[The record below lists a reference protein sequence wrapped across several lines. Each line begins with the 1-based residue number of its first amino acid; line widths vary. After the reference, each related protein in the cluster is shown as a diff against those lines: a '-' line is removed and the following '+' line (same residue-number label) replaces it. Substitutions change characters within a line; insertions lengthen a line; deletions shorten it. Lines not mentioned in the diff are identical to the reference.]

1 MFKEH
6 PKGLPVLFFTELW
19 ERFGYYLML
28 GIFFLYM
35 TDFAPKGLGYS
46 NEKASDVYGT
56 YIALV
61 YLTPFLGGLLADRVL
76 GYVRS
81 IVIGGLLMALGYF
94 GLAIPGDTFLWPS
107 LFLVIFGNGF
117 FKPNISTLVGNLYS
131 EEKYKILKDT
141 GYNIFYMGINI
152 GAFVC
157 NFVAAYLRNE
167 FGWGFA
173 FAGAGVGMII
183 GVLWFI
189 SGLKHIKQ
197 ADIKKPAQEGD
208 ASLMS
213 ITLYVFV
220 PAVLTAILG
229 YLLPG
234 MLLGKPLFG
243 SPSTDAFIFASIPI
257 VIFYF
262 SLWFRAAKEDKDSI
276 AALLSIFGV
285 VIVFWAIFH
294 QNGAALTVW
303 ARDYTNRQLPSV
315 VEKIVSPL
323 GLTEE
328 KFKNVLIIEKDGN
341 SIEVPVALISA
352 GNKPG
357 EIKYKT
363 TSEEKIDH
371 FMDTTGAKITK
382 GEGSYFANMAPE
394 IRNEIPGNEPY
405 VVLSTEIFQS
415 INPFWVVFMTP
426 VVVSFFTMLRRRG
439 KEPSTAGKI
448 GWGLF
453 VTALSTI
460 VMISAVIFSDN
471 GNVKSSAAWLVGTY
485 FVITIGELCL
495 SPMGLSLVS
504 KVSPPRFTAL
514 MMGGWFLSTSIGN
527 KLSGVISGLWTSF
540 DNKVYFFLINFIA
553 AGIAALAIFL
563 MMKWL
568 RRVISQHK

>member
-1 MFKEH
+1 MFKNH
-6 PKGLPVLFFTELW
+6 PSGLPVLFFTELW

-46 NEKASDVYGT
+46 TEMASDIYGT

-61 YLTPFLGGLLADRVL
+61 YLTPFLGGLLADRVF
-76 GYVRS
+76 GYIKS
-81 IVIGGLLMALGYF
+81 IVFGGILMALGYF

-131 EEKYKILKDT
+131 QEKFKILKDT

-183 GVLWFI
+183 GVIWFMA
-189 SGLKHIKQ
+189 GLKHVRE
-197 ADIKKPAQEGD
+197 ADIKKPAQKGD
-208 ASLMS
+208 QSLVS
-213 ITLYVFV
+213 IFLYVFL
-220 PAVLTAILG
+220 PAIVTAVIG
-229 YLLPG
+229 YMLPTVIF
-234 MLLGKPLFG
+234 GKPLFG
-243 SPSTDAFIFASIPI
+243 SPATDAFIFASIPI
-257 VIFYF
+257 VLFYF
-262 SLWFRAAKEDKDSI
+262 SLWFRAAKEDKESI

-294 QNGAALTVW
+294 QNGAALTIW
-303 ARDYTNRQLPSV
+303 ARDYTNRQLPTV
-315 VEKIVSPL
+315 VESVVSPL

-328 KFKNVLIIEKDGN
+328 KYKDVLLVEKAGKTV
-341 SIEVPVALISA
+341 EVPVLLITT
-352 GNKPG
+352 GNEPSK
-357 EIKYKT
+357 IYYKT
-363 TSEEKIDH
+363 SASDKTNQSV
-371 FMDTTGAKITK
+371 DTTGAKVTK
-382 GEGSYFANMAPE
+382 GHGSYFGNMSEEDRSKVPDK
-394 IRNEIPGNEPY
+394 EPY
-405 VVLSTEIFQS
+405 IILSTEIFQS
-415 INPFWVVFMTP
+415 INPFWVVLLTP
-426 VVVSFFTMLRRRG
+426 VVVSFFTVLRRKG

-453 VTALSTI
+453 ITAVSTI
-460 VMISAVIFSDN
+460 VMIGAVIFSEN
-471 GNVKSSAAWLVGTY
+471 GSVKSSAAWLVGTY

-553 AGIAALAIFL
+553 AGIAALAIF
-563 MMKWL
+563 MMIKWL
-568 RRVISQHK
+568 RRVISQHS

>member
-6 PKGLPVLFFTELW
+6 PSGLPVLFFTEMW

-28 GIFFLYM
+28 GIFLLYM
-35 TDFAPKGLGYS
+35 TDFAPLGLGYS

-76 GYVRS
+76 GYIKS
-81 IVIGGLLMALGYF
+81 IIIGGLLMALGYF
-94 GLAIPGDTFLWPS
+94 GLAIPGDTYLWPA
-107 LFLVIFGNGF
+107 LFLIIFGNGF
-117 FKPNISTLVGNLYS
+117 FKPNISTLVGNLYAD
-131 EEKYKILKDT
+131 EKFKKLKDT

-173 FAGAGVGMII
+173 FAGAGIGMLI

-189 SGLKHIKQ
+189 SGLKHVRE
-197 ADIKKPAQEGD
+197 ADVKKPVQAED
-208 ASLMS
+208 ASMMTIVLS
-213 ITLYVFV
+213 VFLPATIAAVIGYFV
-220 PAVLTAILG
+220 PTALF
-229 YLLPG
+229 
-234 MLLGKPLFG
+234 GKPLLG
-243 SPSTDAFIFASIPI
+243 SVTTDAFIFASIPI

-262 SLWFRAAKEDKDSI
+262 SLWFRASKADKDSI
-276 AALLSIFGV
+276 AALLSIFTV
-285 VIVFWAIFH
+285 VIIFWAIFH

-303 ARDYTNRQLPSV
+303 ARDYTDRQLPTFVESV
-315 VEKIVSPL
+315 ASPL

-328 KFKNVLIIEKDGN
+328 YYKDVLIVKNGEETTEIPK
-341 SIEVPVALISA
+341 ALIIS
-352 GNKPG
+352 KTDS

-363 TSEEKIDH
+363 NSKEKQEHTVKIS
-371 FMDTTGAKITK
+371 GASLTD
-382 GEGSYFANMAPE
+382 GEGAYFKNMSPE
-394 IRNEIPGNEPY
+394 LKKDIPGDKPY
-405 VVLSTEIFQS
+405 LTISTEIFQS
-415 INPFWVVFMTP
+415 INPFWIVVLTP
-426 VVVSFFTMLRRRG
+426 VVVSFFTSLRRKG

-453 VTALSTI
+453 ITAISTI
-460 VMISAVIFSDN
+460 VMMLAVVFSENGAIKGSA
-471 GNVKSSAAWLVGTY
+471 GWLVGTY

-504 KVSPPRFTAL
+504 KVSPQRLTAL

-527 KLSGVISGLWTSF
+527 KLSGVISGLWNGI
-540 DNKVYFFLINFIA
+540 DNKVYFFMINFVA
-553 AGIAALAIFL
+553 ASIAALAIFV
-563 MMKWL
+563 MIKWL
-568 RRVISQHK
+568 RRVIAQHEH